1 MSLKELSNPQELT
14 SFLSSSNVCLIT
26 FSAHWCGPC
35 KASKPALDSMA
46 EKAPI
51 PFAITYEDD
60 LGEYLQTFNIR
71 AFPTYVVFVS
81 GKEKE
86 RVEGVNMSGVQE
98 MVERNASSASSGSG
112 MPDSSGE
119 TLGGDGGTA
128 NVSPEEARAL
138 RLARFGAPAA
148 AKAEPT
154 KPPAAEAAAIP
165 MDTTEDDKKK
175 EGEDAEM
182 TDAAAPCVVVKP
194 KHPTDDLDP
203 TSMSTL
209 TEQMGFS
216 LIRAQKG
223 LLYAPF
229 RTVESAVE
237 WLMQH
242 QDDDDIDFPIPDKI
256 EKAQSYKCNECGKVL
271 SNMANLEMHANKTGH
286 SDFEESTLLVAPL
299 TEEEKVAKMAE
310 IKELLKKKRDERE
323 ELEKV
328 DNVEQEKQRR
338 SMGKEMRKTKEQMD
352 HESRKRDAQLRKREK
367 DAFKKE
373 RSRIR
378 AELEKDKLE
387 RQANNGK
394 LGSRIGV
401 DGYNPDG
408 IQYDLEVPDEKSD
421 EPAAQKPKKAHNVSV
436 EKIDDYIQKV
446 SSYRAGGD
454 GGKCLKIL
462 KAYVGNVADNPSEEK
477 YKTINTDNKT
487 FKTKVKPFVGA
498 KQLLQAVGFSPKEG
512 DATLLELQPDAD
524 PKVLEQ
530 TKTKLEAALASF

>member
-1 MSLKELSNPQELT
+1 MALKEVSNPQELT
-14 SFLSSSNVCLIT
+14 SFLSNSNVCLIT

-35 KASKPALDSMA
+35 KASKPALESMA
-46 EKAPI
+46 DTAPI

-81 GKEKE
+81 GKEVE
-86 RVEGVNMSGVQE
+86 RVEGVNMSGVQQ
-98 MVERNASSASSGSG
+98 MVTKHASSGSGSGSG
-112 MPDSSGE
+112 MPDSSGS
-119 TLGGDGGTA
+119 TLGGGGA
-128 NVSPEEARAL
+128 ALSPAEERAL
-138 RLARFGAPAA
+138 RLARFATPAQ
-148 AKAEPT
+148 KVEAEPA
-154 KPPAAEAAAIP
+154 KPAAEAAAAAVP
-165 MDTTEDDKKK
+165 MDTTQDDKKK
-175 EGEDAEM
+175 QSEDAEM
-182 TDAAAPCVVVKP
+182 TDVVEP
-194 KHPTDDLDP
+194 KHPAEDLDP
-203 TSMSTL
+203 AAMATL

-216 LIRAQKG
+216 LLRAQKG

-229 RTVESAVE
+229 TTVESAVE

-286 SDFEESTLLVAPL
+286 SDFEESTLLVQPL
-299 TEEEKVAKMAE
+299 SEEEKVAKIAE
-310 IKELLKKKRDERE
+310 IKELLKKKRGERE

-328 DNVEQEKQRR
+328 DSVDQEIKRR
-338 SMGKEMRKTKEQMD
+338 SMGKEMAKTKEQMD
-352 HESRKRDAQLRKREK
+352 HESRKRDTVLRKREK

-408 IQYDLEVPDEKSD
+408 IQYDLEDDKTD
-421 EPAAQKPKKAHNVSV
+421 EPAAQKPKKAHVSV
-436 EKIDDYIQKV
+436 EKIDDYIKKV

-462 KAYVGNVADNPSEEK
+462 KAYVGNVADNPGEPK
-477 YKTINTDNKT
+477 FKTINTDNKT

-512 DATLLELQPDAD
+512 DATLLELQEDAD
-524 PKVLEQ
+524 QKVLEV
-530 TKTKLEAALASF
+530 TKTKLEAAFASF